1 MGLADSISINTHSS
15 IRIEGSKVL
24 YFDPFEIAE
33 GRGDADIIFVTH
45 GHYDHYDPKSIAK
58 IKKADTII
66 VAPESMKK
74 QVSENDVTGDMQAM
88 YYLPGTAQE
97 IGEIKV
103 EAVAAYN
110 RLKPFHPKSKGWLGY
125 VVTMDSVR
133 YYVAGDTDPNE
144 DNKKVSCDVALIP
157 IGGTYTMGKKHA
169 ADFIAEIGPQ
179 VVIPTH
185 YGSVIGKPTDGN
197 DLKELLESM
206 GSKVEV
212 VVKIHE

>member
-1 MGLADSISINTHSS
+1 MGLADNISINTHSS

-24 YFDPFEIAE
+24 YF
-33 GRGDADIIFVTH
+33 
-45 GHYDHYDPKSIAK
+45 
-58 IKKADTII
+58 
-66 VAPESMKK
+66 
-74 QVSENDVTGDMQAM
+74 
-88 YYLPGTAQE
+88 
-97 IGEIKV
+97 
-103 EAVAAYN
+103 
-110 RLKPFHPKSKGWLGY
+110 
-125 VVTMDSVR
+125 
-133 YYVAGDTDPNE
+133 DPNE

-157 IGGTYTMGKKHA
+157 IGGTYTMDKKHA

-212 VVKIHE
+212 AIKIS